1 MRRIHLWLICFLIG
15 SLSGCASSPVE
26 IPEWDLTP
34 VESSAQQPLSRPEL
48 PSPVSS
54 TEDTVT
60 FSLEAFRVLLD
71 IVDIADGNYTI
82 AQENAAAAD
91 TQGEAYNQ
99 LIEVGKLQ
107 RSFTQIREEQLA
119 RERRDHFIDNW
130 FHRGLIAL
138 GILVAL

>member
-1 MRRIHLWLICFLIG
+1 MTCFLIG
-15 SLSGCASSPVE
+15 SLSGCASSPVD

-34 VESSAQQPLSRPEL
+34 VETSAQQPLSRPEL

-60 FSLEAFRVLLD
+60 FSKDALVVLLD
-71 IVDIADGNYTI
+71 IVDISDGNYTI
-82 AQENAAAAD
+82 AQENAAALDAM
-91 TQGEAYNQ
+91 GMAYNQ

-107 RSFTQIREEQLA
+107 RSFTQIRQEQLE

-130 FHRGLIAL
+130 FYRGVIAL